1 MSGPPERERDGRRT
15 LTRREALLAGVLPLL
30 GAVAGCEGPGNG
42 QAPGEQPPASTAAT
56 PTRGAVRSG
65 LVALGD
71 FGGGQAQPAVAGAM
85 ERWAAA
91 HRVDALVTTGDNVY
105 ERGEPQ
111 RFGAQLDRPY
121 RRLRRTRPL
130 WVTLGNHDEV
140 AGHGAA
146 QLRHLGLPRL
156 PYVKTLPGVQL
167 LFLDGNRP
175 DRAQA
180 AWLEA
185 RLARPGPRFRVVVFH
200 QPAWSCS
207 THGSSRE
214 VDRWWVPVLER
225 NRVALVLNGHDHN
238 YQRFVST
245 AGANYV
251 VTGGGGKQ
259 LYPVTRCPSGT
270 PRRVAAVARHHF
282 TRRRGPPAVADRA
295 GRRRQRPGHRPGG
308 DPPVMSTSNQ
318 IVRPAAL
325 SRTPQRLARARTS
338 SRPRPPADRTAWM
351 RRRRRAGPPS
361 SDTSTRSR
369 RPITA

>member
-1 MSGPPERERDGRRT
+1 VSARRAAA
-15 LTRREALLAGVLPLL
+15 ALLVLGVL
-30 GAVAGCEGPGNG
+30 AAGCGPDDQERAAAQHPATG
-42 QAPGEQPPASTAAT
+42 ATRTTPPATAGRSA
-56 PTRGAVRSG
+56 PVRSG
-65 LVALGD
+65 FVAFGD
-71 FGGGQAQPAVAGAM
+71 FGGGPAQRAVASAM
-85 ERWAAA
+85 YRWAAG

-121 RRLRRTRPL
+121 RQLRRTRPL

-180 AWLEA
+180 TWLEA

-245 AGANYV
+245 AGVNYV

-282 TRRRGPPAVADRA
+282 TAVEV
-295 GRRRQRPGHRPGG
+295 RQRSLTVRAVGG
-308 DPPVMSTSNQ
+308 NGQV
-318 IVRPAAL
+318 I
-325 SRTPQRLARARTS
+325 
-338 SRPRPPADRTAWM
+338 DRVVI
-351 RRRRRAGPPS
+351 RR
-361 SDTSTRSR
+361 
-369 RPITA
+369 

>member
-1 MSGPPERERDGRRT
+1 MSARRAAA
-15 LTRREALLAGVLPLL
+15 ALLVLGVL
-30 GAVAGCEGPGNG
+30 AAGCGPDDQDRAAAQHPATG
-42 QAPGEQPPASTAAT
+42 ATRTTPPTTAAT
-56 PTRGAVRSG
+56 ATATAAAGRSAPVRSG
-65 LVALGD
+65 FVAFGD
-71 FGGGQAQPAVAGAM
+71 FGGGPAQRAVASAM
-85 ERWAAA
+85 YRWAAG

-121 RRLRRTRPL
+121 PQLRRTRPL

-180 AWLEA
+180 TWLEA
-185 RLARPGPRFRVVVFH
+185 RLAGPGPRFRVVVFH

-207 THGSSRE
+207 THGSTPE

-245 AGANYV
+245 AGVNYV
-251 VTGGGGKQ
+251 VTGGGGRS
-259 LYPVTRCPSGT
+259 LYPLDDRCPAGT
-270 PRRVAAVARHHF
+270 PPRAAEARRYHFTAVEVRERSLVVTAVAEDDSVLDRVVI
-282 TRRRGPPAVADRA
+282 RR
-295 GRRRQRPGHRPGG
+295 
-308 DPPVMSTSNQ
+308 
-318 IVRPAAL
+318 
-325 SRTPQRLARARTS
+325 
-338 SRPRPPADRTAWM
+338 
-351 RRRRRAGPPS
+351 
-361 SDTSTRSR
+361 
-369 RPITA
+369 

>member
-1 MSGPPERERDGRRT
+1 MSARRAAA
-15 LTRREALLAGVLPLL
+15 ALLVLGVL
-30 GAVAGCEGPGNG
+30 AAGCGPDDQERAAAQHPATG
-42 QAPGEQPPASTAAT
+42 ATRTTPPATASTATVTAGRSA
-56 PTRGAVRSG
+56 PVRSG
-65 LVALGD
+65 FVAFGD
-71 FGGGQAQPAVAGAM
+71 FGGGPAQRAVASAM
-85 ERWAAA
+85 HRWAAG

-121 RRLRRTRPL
+121 RQLRRTRPL

-180 AWLEA
+180 TWLEA

-207 THGSSRE
+207 SHGSSRE

-245 AGANYV
+245 AGVNYV

-270 PRRVAAVARHHF
+270 PRRVAAVARNHF
-282 TRRRGPPAVADRA
+282 TAVEV
-295 GRRRQRPGHRPGG
+295 RQRSLTVRAVGG
-308 DPPVMSTSNQ
+308 NGRVIDRVV
-318 IVRPAAL
+318 VR
-325 SRTPQRLARARTS
+325 R
-338 SRPRPPADRTAWM
+338 
-351 RRRRRAGPPS
+351 
-361 SDTSTRSR
+361 
-369 RPITA
+369 